1 MITTK
6 IRLTTNATFSLPQS
20 LRTLL
25 GQPASLTLSKKIV
38 PTINGS
44 SFE

>member
-6 IRLTTNATFSLPQS
+6 IRLTTNVIFLPPQS
-20 LRTLL
+20 LRIR
-25 GQPASLTLSKKIV
+25 QPASLTLSKKIV